1 MGCLW
6 PVHDCRLRCC
16 PGAFLWRLGPSNGG
30 AFSRSR
36 CIQTAASD
44 PTFGCT
50 GRRRGASLSSLF
62 SAGSTRQRLA
72 RQIADHAGRS
82 GIPGTHLPLAF
93 TFENGVPAVPYPR
106 QKIRYRHHGRQEDL
120 PAKLDF
126 HTIGWVQL
134 KLVCGKSHP
143 LANSVGD
150 WKHLKR
156 HQQIMFAVRTE
167 GMERHRLRVAAEVW
181 WFANHWSFCRF
192 YCRTMART
200 RWRWSWFGT
209 KTPTGPAA
217 TCCGN
222 ASQRRRSI

>member
-1 MGCLW
+1 M
-6 PVHDCRLRCC
+6 
-16 PGAFLWRLGPSNGG
+16 
-30 AFSRSR
+30 
-36 CIQTAASD
+36 
-44 PTFGCT
+44 
-50 GRRRGASLSSLF
+50 
-62 SAGSTRQRLA
+62 
-72 RQIADHAGRS
+72 
-82 GIPGTHLPLAF
+82 
-93 TFENGVPAVPYPR
+93 
-106 QKIRYRHHGRQEDL
+106 
-120 PAKLDF
+120 DF

-209 KTPTGPAA
+209 KNAHRTGGDLLRKRFA
-217 TCCGN
+217 TTKIDIV
-222 ASQRRRSI
+222 AE